1 MKDAYEVLNQK
12 EADVIRVRQ
21 EVDSLKIVASLLDE
35 TGSDEP
41 ASDMPLPGDPRQSS
55 DDAGHNSDDPN
66 RKPPTPSEKEMAA
79 GAGSQAT
86 GTEGPFTIGYRR
98 GFWSAFKP
106 RK

>member
-12 EADVIRVRQ
+12 EADVTRVRQ
-21 EVDSLKIVASLLDE
+21 EVESLKIVASLLDE
-35 TGSDEP
+35 AGSNQP
-41 ASDMPLPGDPRQSS
+41 ASDMPLPSDPRQSS
-55 DDAGHNSDDPN
+55 DGAGQNCDDPD
-66 RKPPTPSEKEMAA
+66 RKPPTPSEKDMTA

>member
-12 EADVIRVRQ
+12 EADVNRVRQ
-21 EVDSLKIVASLLDE
+21 EVESLKIVASLLDE
-35 TGSDEP
+35 AGSDEP
-41 ASDMPLPGDPRQSS
+41 ASDLPLPSDPRQSS
-55 DDAGHNSDDPN
+55 DDAGLNSDDSN
-66 RKPPTPSEKEMAA
+66 RKPPTPSDKEATR
-79 GAGSQAT
+79 AGSQAT